1 MKKFFS
7 KVICGA
13 MLLAAII
20 ADGKEWKL
28 TDNGKILCKIEF
40 SKTPDEVEKHA
51 SKEFCTFLAKISKT
65 EKKYSSSP
73 DAVKIKFVLDEKDPA
88 LKKEGYRLSVNNKG
102 IVITAKRSIG
112 FLYALYGILREHGGM
127 RWLFPGEDGEYYSC
141 KKSIKVPFGT
151 SIHNPTFNFRT
162 IHPCSAAVN
171 SPKWATFDWMVRN
184 NMRIYDTYNV
194 LNYPKLKKGLIARG
208 AETING
214 GHCFTRLV
222 NGVHVERNWKDS
234 NTYLKKLFQ
243 EKKEYFPLINGK
255 RVYLD
260 GQKYQPCTENE
271 EVVRLMCENA
281 KKWVGK
287 MGTRDGIFEI
297 SNNDGT
303 GWCQCEKCVKI
314 DTPYDKKHGYLTTR
328 YWTIINKIVNECFKA
343 YPDSEIWGIAYQ
355 NFQAPPKDIL
365 PDKRLSVLLAFNR
378 RCFRHNIDDKNC
390 LTNPLYLSWY
400 KDWFKLGYRY
410 TTWEQINA
418 NGFVFQP
425 IENIFY
431 ETLKFYK
438 KNNIDGCWI
447 ELPPPDGNYGKRYD
461 GTMTKD
467 TWRGMWQ
474 TVYTAAQLMWNMDQS
489 YEKLYE
495 EANKLFYGKG
505 WEGGMKE
512 FRKLLIKTAQ
522 STPGCFGHG
531 HSSPLG
537 RCLDAPGVQEKLI
550 SLLAQAEKAAMTDP
564 DKRALKH
571 VREDMDI
578 FRRTWLKTREE
589 YINNYR
595 EVRAYK
601 KSAPIKIDGNI
612 TEKDWKNAD
621 IVSSFKLCNGK
632 GLAPNQTYVR
642 TVYEPENIY
651 FAIEAME
658 PHPDKMLCNI
668 TKKDGPVWEDNTLE
682 IFISHPDM
690 GNKYYQF
697 IVNARGTLFDGIRT
711 PGSRIDPA
719 FDSGAEIATKV
730 LKDRWVL
737 EIRIPS
743 APLGE
748 KCMEGESWKVNIARG
763 RVLTTMKF
771 HDNENSTWSN
781 GYPHD
786 VGRFHPVAFCRD
798 RKVVGNARAEADAR
812 GWKNG
817 SFQEAG
823 KRRFPPKWETPDGI
837 FPKDWI
843 FPGKGKAALKEE
855 KNGNRYLEIRQ
866 GRIIQNYDAP
876 GKKLKINFRVRGKG
890 KLLLAAYRYT
900 RPAENGKRK
909 QIGGKNIKTFTLN
922 SDKWQ
927 YIKEVFERP
936 TDNETTGIAF
946 VHLDGSVS
954 IDDVF
959 VSREQK

>member
-1 MKKFFS
+1 MKKIIS

-13 MLLAAII
+13 MLLAAVI
-20 ADGKEWKL
+20 ADGKELKL

-40 SKTPDEVEKHA
+40 SKAPDEVEKHA

-73 DAVKIKFVLDEKDPA
+73 DAVKIKFVINEKDPA
-88 LKKEGYRLSVNNKG
+88 LKKEGYRLSVSSKG

-112 FLYALYGILREHGGM
+112 FLYALYGILRDHGGM

-151 SIHNPTFNFRT
+151 SLHNPTFNFRT
-162 IHPCSAAVN
+162 IHSAYAAIN
-171 SPKWATFDWMVRN
+171 SEKWATFDWMVRN

-194 LNYPKLKKGLIARG
+194 LNYPKLKKGLIDRG
-208 AETING
+208 AVTLNG

-222 NGVHVERNWKDS
+222 NGIHVERNGKES
-234 NTYLKKLFQ
+234 GQYLRKLYQ

-260 GQKYQPCTENE
+260 GQKYQPCTSNK
-271 EVVRLMCENA
+271 EVISLMSENA
-281 KKWVGK
+281 RKWIRK
-287 MGTRDGIFEI
+287 FSTRDGIWEM

-303 GWCQCEKCVKI
+303 GWCQCENCKKI
-314 DTPYDKKHGYLTTR
+314 DTAYDKKHGYLTTR
-328 YWTIINKIVNECFKA
+328 YWTAINEIANECFKEKA
-343 YPDSEIWGIAYQ
+343 DAEVWGIAYQ
-355 NFQAPPKDIL
+355 NFQAPPKDIM

-378 RCFRHNIDDKNC
+378 RCFRHKIGDKNC
-390 LTNPLYLSWY
+390 LTNPLYLSWF
-400 KDWFKLGYRY
+400 KGWFKLGFRH
-410 TTWEQINA
+410 TTWEQLDSA
-418 NGFVFQP
+418 AGYHFLP
-425 IENIFY
+425 IEDVFY
-431 ETLKFYK
+431 DTLCFYK
-438 KNNIDGCWI
+438 KNNMDGCWI
-447 ELPPPDGNYGKRYD
+447 ELPPPDGKYSKRHK
-461 GTMTKD
+461 GSMVKD
-467 TWRGMWQ
+467 CWRAMWQ
-474 TVYTAAQLMWNMDQS
+474 TMYCAANLMWNMDQS

-495 EANKLFYGKG
+495 EANTLFYGKG

-512 FRKLLIKTAQ
+512 FRKLLIKTSQ

-537 RCLDAPGVQEKLI
+537 RCLDAPGVQEKLLA
-550 SLLAQAEKAAMTDP
+550 LLDQAEKAAAKDP

-571 VREDMDI
+571 VQKDKEL

-612 TEKDWKNAD
+612 TEKDWQNAD

-632 GLAPNQTYVR
+632 GLASNQTYVR

-658 PHPDKMLCNI
+658 KEPSKMVSNV
-668 TKKDGPVWEDNTLE
+668 TQKDGAVWEDNTLE

-690 GNKYYQF
+690 GNRFYHL
-697 IVNARGTLFDGIRT
+697 IVNNKGVLFDAVRT
-711 PGSRIDPA
+711 PGSPMDQS
-719 FDSGAEIATKV
+719 FDSEAEIATKV

-748 KCMEGESWKVNIARG
+748 KCMEGESWKVNIG
-763 RVLTTMKF
+763 RRRFLSNKVT
-771 HDNENSTWSN
+771 ENSTWSN

-786 VGRFHPVAFCRD
+786 VGKFHPVAFCRD
-798 RKVVGNARAEADAR
+798 RKVIGNARAEADAR

-855 KNGNRYLEIRQ
+855 QNGNRYLEISQ

-900 RPAENGKRK
+900 RPAKNVKRK